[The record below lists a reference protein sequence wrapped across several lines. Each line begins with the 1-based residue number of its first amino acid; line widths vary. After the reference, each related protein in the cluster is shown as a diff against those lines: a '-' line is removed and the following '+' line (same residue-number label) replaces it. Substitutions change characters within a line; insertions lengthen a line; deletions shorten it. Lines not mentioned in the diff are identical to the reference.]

1 MADDLEHWIQQLT
14 NVTDNNDKMT
24 EKQINILK
32 AAVEVFAEKGYA
44 ASSTSEIA
52 QKAGVA
58 EGTIFRHYKTKKDL
72 LLSIVLPT
80 VAKLIAP
87 LVLRDFQKVLDSHYA
102 RYEDFLRAVF
112 VNRLEFARKNMKIL
126 KILLQEVPFHPELKE
141 MFKEAVGY
149 KVLESLSRVVT
160 HFQEKG
166 QIIALPSRTVVRL
179 SVSAILG
186 FLLTRFIVAP
196 ESEWDEP
203 QEIDMTIDFIMHG
216 LSASLRPD
224 SPAAE

>member
-1 MADDLEHWIQQLT
+1 MTDDLEQWIQELT
-14 NVTDNNDKMT
+14 SVTDNNDKMT

-32 AAVEVFAEKGYA
+32 AAVEVFAEKGFA

-80 VAKLIAP
+80 FAKLIAP

-102 RYEDFLRAVF
+102 SYEDFLRAVF
-112 VNRLEFARKNMKIL
+112 VNRLEFARKNIKII

-149 KVLESLSRVVT
+149 KVLESLSRIVA

-166 QIIALPSRTVVRL
+166 QIIGLPPRTVVRL
-179 SVSAILG
+179 TVSAIIG

-196 ESEWDEP
+196 DSEWDE
-203 QEIDMTIDFIMHG
+203 QREIEMTIQSILYG
-216 LSASLRPD
+216 LSTSHRPK
-224 SPAAE
+224 SPAGE